1 MRHGF
6 PSQKPFLLK
15 AVLTDTVSALFP
27 WRSLILLCSVIRGE
41 KKKTEVTICVL
52 YISSQINILVEKEK
66 LALFF
71 SFSKEDLL
79 RSY

>member
-15 AVLTDTVSALFP
+15 TVLTDTVSALFP

-41 KKKTEVTICVL
+41 KKK
-52 YISSQINILVEKEK
+52 KK
-66 LALFF
+66 R
-71 SFSKEDLL
+71 L
-79 RSY
+79 R